1 MPLEI
6 KYRNE
11 NGSLLTRTLETDALK
26 VTDHE
31 GKREW
36 HLPSLDAYNG
46 TVGKPV
52 NKRWFVDEYGD
63 VRVRVTTHVTCEWS
77 KNGVDFHAHG
87 MTVCTLNTCDEVK
100 QMIDMLRANI

>member
-11 NGSLLTRTLETDALK
+11 NGSLLTRTLETEALK
-26 VTDHE
+26 ISD

-52 NKRWFVDEYGD
+52 KKRWFVDEYGD
-63 VRVRVTTHVTCEWS
+63 VRVRVTMHVNCEWG
-77 KNGVDFHAHG
+77 KNGVDFSAYG
-87 MTVCTLNTCDEVK
+87 RTICTLNTCDEVK